1 MKGIVRTIILAVL
14 SALLIASCS
23 LDMSSDGFADG
34 EILMPVFASPASGAS
49 RAIDATSPDTGS
61 SVAKIYL
68 YQAPALMGF
77 REDADIADGSST
89 VMVYGNPVEVTATQD
104 GSDIVYTGT
113 STDLLFTI
121 RLHADGSLDY
131 RQSADLFITNGG
143 DDRSQTI
150 EYINVTE
157 GIDMKVGAEGNV
169 RGSFRSWFAMEFKD
183 GSGAGATAMY
193 GEVRSKGDIY
203 AMVNLT
209 MDSSATP
216 FESLPSLEEA
226 FEYDLDEK
234 LEDSADIEAYH
245 PYQIGW
251 LKNSVYDSYE
261 YDKEMAGGYNPDNRE
276 KCEKL
281 NQKIVALFG
290 DDSWQVEYL
299 GENPGH
305 DDTPGGDENHDQTVP
320 AFIETYPI
328 DGTISD
334 PTILLAPALTGFT
347 KSSGES
353 SSTTVYGIPVALT
366 VTNQDGNTIFKGS
379 SENMLFAVTRHSN
392 GHLDYRQAYML
403 SQDGLDFVSVVEGVD
418 MVVDGNGN
426 ISGGYKSWGW
436 VDTSSQIFEIASQGE
451 VRSEEDIYAIANL
464 MMKMGPSGESRP
476 ALEDAF
482 GFDIDD
488 RIANVLPGELVHYYC
503 LNWFDDTILNSYM
516 PDGQYDDTSI
526 SPSSER
532 KCEQLNGK
540 ISEIFNDEIW
550 QIDYVEMEQEQALLH

>member
-1 MKGIVRTIILAVL
+1 MKGIVRATILAAL
-14 SALLIASCS
+14 SVLLIASCS

-89 VMVYGNPVEVTATQD
+89 VMVYGNPVEVTTTQE

-113 STDLLFTI
+113 SADLLFTI

-131 RQSADLFITNGG
+131 RQSADILITNGG
-143 DDRSQTI
+143 DDGNQTI

-157 GIDMKVGAEGNV
+157 GIDMQVDVEGNV
-169 RGSFRSWFAMEFKD
+169 RGSFRSWFAMEFED

-209 MDSSATP
+209 MDGLSTP
-216 FESLPSLEEA
+216 LSSLPNLKDA
-226 FEYDLDEK
+226 FEYDLDER
-234 LEDSADIEAYH
+234 LDDSADIEAYH

-251 LKNSVYDSYE
+251 IKDSIFHSYE
-261 YDKEMAGGYNPDNRE
+261 YDSGSGGTGDSNRE
-276 KCEKL
+276 KCKMLNEK
-281 NQKIVALFG
+281 IADIFG
-290 DDSWQVEYL
+290 DNSWQVKYL

-320 AFIETYPI
+320 TFIETYPI

-353 SSTTVYGIPVALT
+353 SSTTVYGIPVELT

-379 SENMLFAVTRHSN
+379 SENVLFAVTRHSN

-403 SQDGLDFVSVVEGVD
+403 SQDGLDFVSVVEGVN

-451 VRSEEDIYAIANL
+451 VRSEGAIYAIANL
-464 MMKMGPSGESRP
+464 MMKMDPSGESRP

-482 GFDIDD
+482 GFDLDD

-503 LNWFDDTILNSYM
+503 LNWFDGTTLSSYM

-526 SPSSER
+526 PPSSER
-532 KCEQLNGK
+532 RCEQLNGK

-550 QIDYVEMEQEQALLH
+550 QIDYVEKEHEQALIH

>member
-1 MKGIVRTIILAVL
+1 MPVAFLTFTSAKCTNVYMKGIVRATILAAL
-14 SALLIASCS
+14 SVLLIASCS

-89 VMVYGNPVEVTATQD
+89 VMVYGNPVEVTATQE

-113 STDLLFTI
+113 SADLLFTI

-131 RQSADLFITNGG
+131 RQSADILITNGG
-143 DDRSQTI
+143 DDGNQTI

-157 GIDMKVGAEGNV
+157 GIDMQVDVEGNV
-169 RGSFRSWFAMEFKD
+169 RGSFRSWFAMEFED

-209 MDSSATP
+209 MDGLSTP
-216 FESLPSLEEA
+216 LSSLPNLKDA
-226 FEYDLDEK
+226 FEYDLDER
-234 LEDSADIEAYH
+234 LDDSADIEAYH
-245 PYQIGW
+245 PYQISW
-251 LKNSVYDSYE
+251 IKDSIFHSYE
-261 YDKEMAGGYNPDNRE
+261 YDSGSGGTGDSNRE
-276 KCEKL
+276 KCKMLNEK
-281 NQKIVALFG
+281 IADIFG
-290 DDSWQVEYL
+290 DNSWQVKYL

-353 SSTTVYGIPVALT
+353 SSTTVYGIPVELT

-379 SENMLFAVTRHSN
+379 SENVLFAVTRHSN

-403 SQDGLDFVSVVEGVD
+403 SQDGLDFVSVVEGVN

-451 VRSEEDIYAIANL
+451 VRSEGAIYAIANL
-464 MMKMGPSGESRP
+464 MMKMDPSGESRP

-482 GFDIDD
+482 GF
-488 RIANVLPGELVHYYC
+488 VTVHTPKRYNEAEPSC
-503 LNWFDDTILNSYM
+503 GSARMENS
-516 PDGQYDDTSI
+516 
-526 SPSSER
+526 
-532 KCEQLNGK
+532 
-540 ISEIFNDEIW
+540 
-550 QIDYVEMEQEQALLH
+550 

>member
-1 MKGIVRTIILAVL
+1 MKGIVRATILAAL
-14 SALLIASCS
+14 SVLLIASCS

-89 VMVYGNPVEVTATQD
+89 VMVYGNPVEVTATQE

-113 STDLLFTI
+113 SADLLFTI

-131 RQSADLFITNGG
+131 RQSADILITNGG
-143 DDRSQTI
+143 DDGNQTI

-157 GIDMKVGAEGNV
+157 GIDMQVDVEGNV
-169 RGSFRSWFAMEFKD
+169 RGSFRSWFAMEFED

-209 MDSSATP
+209 MDGLSTP
-216 FESLPSLEEA
+216 LSSLPNLKDA
-226 FEYDLDEK
+226 FEYDLDER
-234 LEDSADIEAYH
+234 LDDSADIEAYH
-245 PYQIGW
+245 PYQISW
-251 LKNSVYDSYE
+251 IKDSIFHSYE
-261 YDKEMAGGYNPDNRE
+261 YDSGSGGTGDSNRE
-276 KCEKL
+276 KCKMLNEK
-281 NQKIVALFG
+281 IADIFG
-290 DDSWQVEYL
+290 DNSWQVKYL

-353 SSTTVYGIPVALT
+353 SSTTVYGIPVELT

-379 SENMLFAVTRHSN
+379 SENVLFAVTRHSN

-403 SQDGLDFVSVVEGVD
+403 SQDGLDFVSVVEGVN

-451 VRSEEDIYAIANL
+451 VRSEGAIYAIANL
-464 MMKMGPSGESRP
+464 MMKMDPSGESRP

-482 GFDIDD
+482 GFDLDD

-503 LNWFDDTILNSYM
+503 LNWFDGTTLSSYI

-526 SPSSER
+526 PPSSER
-532 KCEQLNGK
+532 KCEQLNWK

-550 QIDYVEMEQEQALLH
+550 QMDYVEMEHEQALIH

>member
-1 MKGIVRTIILAVL
+1 MKGIVRATILAAL
-14 SALLIASCS
+14 SVLLIASCS

-89 VMVYGNPVEVTATQD
+89 VMVYGNPVEVTATQE

-113 STDLLFTI
+113 SADLLFTI

-131 RQSADLFITNGG
+131 RQSADILITNGG
-143 DDRSQTI
+143 DDGNQTI

-157 GIDMKVGAEGNV
+157 GIDMQVDVEGNV
-169 RGSFRSWFAMEFKD
+169 RGSFRSWFAMEFED

-209 MDSSATP
+209 MDGLSTP
-216 FESLPSLEEA
+216 LSSLPNLKDA
-226 FEYDLDEK
+226 FEYDLDER
-234 LEDSADIEAYH
+234 LDDSADIEAYH

-251 LKNSVYDSYE
+251 IKDSIFHSYE
-261 YDKEMAGGYNPDNRE
+261 YDSGSGGTGDSNRE
-276 KCEKL
+276 KCKMLNEK
-281 NQKIVALFG
+281 IADIFG
-290 DDSWQVEYL
+290 DNSWQVKYL

-353 SSTTVYGIPVALT
+353 SSTTVYGIPVELT

-379 SENMLFAVTRHSN
+379 SENVLFAVTRHSN

-403 SQDGLDFVSVVEGVD
+403 SQDGLDFVSVVEGVN

-451 VRSEEDIYAIANL
+451 VRSEGAIYAIANL
-464 MMKMGPSGESRP
+464 MMKMDPSGESRP

-482 GFDIDD
+482 GFDLDD

-503 LNWFDDTILNSYM
+503 LNWFDGTTLSSYM

-526 SPSSER
+526 PPSSER
-532 KCEQLNGK
+532 RCEQLNGK

-550 QIDYVEMEQEQALLH
+550 QIDYVEKEHEQALIH

>member
-1 MKGIVRTIILAVL
+1 MKGIVRATILAAL
-14 SALLIASCS
+14 SVLLIASCS

-89 VMVYGNPVEVTATQD
+89 VMVYGNPVEVTATQE

-113 STDLLFTI
+113 SADLLFTI

-131 RQSADLFITNGG
+131 RQSADILITNGG
-143 DDRSQTI
+143 DDGNQTI

-157 GIDMKVGAEGNV
+157 GIDMQVDVEGNV
-169 RGSFRSWFAMEFKD
+169 RGSFRSWFAMEFED

-209 MDSSATP
+209 MDGLSTP
-216 FESLPSLEEA
+216 LSSLPNLKDA
-226 FEYDLDEK
+226 FEYDLDER
-234 LEDSADIEAYH
+234 LDDSADIEAYH

-251 LKNSVYDSYE
+251 IKDSIFHSYE
-261 YDKEMAGGYNPDNRE
+261 YDSGSGGTGDSNRE
-276 KCEKL
+276 KCKMLNEK
-281 NQKIVALFG
+281 IADIFG
-290 DDSWQVEYL
+290 DNSWQVKYL

-320 AFIETYPI
+320 TFIETYPI

-353 SSTTVYGIPVALT
+353 SSTTVYGIPVELT

-379 SENMLFAVTRHSN
+379 SENVLFAVTRHSN

-403 SQDGLDFVSVVEGVD
+403 SQDGLDFVSVVEGVN

-451 VRSEEDIYAIANL
+451 VRSEGAIYAIANL
-464 MMKMGPSGESRP
+464 MMKMDPSGESRP

-482 GFDIDD
+482 GFDLDD

-503 LNWFDDTILNSYM
+503 LNWFDGTTLSSYM

-526 SPSSER
+526 PPSSER
-532 KCEQLNGK
+532 RCEQLNGK

-550 QIDYVEMEQEQALLH
+550 QIDYVEKEHEQALIH

>member
-1 MKGIVRTIILAVL
+1 M
-14 SALLIASCS
+14 
-23 LDMSSDGFADG
+23 
-34 EILMPVFASPASGAS
+34 
-49 RAIDATSPDTGS
+49 
-61 SVAKIYL
+61 IYL

-89 VMVYGNPVEVTATQD
+89 VMVYGNPVEVTATQE
-104 GSDIVYTGT
+104 GSDIVYTGI
-113 STDLLFTI
+113 SADLLFTI

-131 RQSADLFITNGG
+131 RQSADILITNGG
-143 DDRSQTI
+143 DDGNRTI

-157 GIDMKVGAEGNV
+157 GIDMQVDVEGNV
-169 RGSFRSWFAMEFKD
+169 RGSFRSWFAMEFED

-209 MDSSATP
+209 MDSLSTP
-216 FESLPSLEEA
+216 LSSLPNLKDA

-245 PYQIGW
+245 PYHIGW

-261 YDKEMAGGYNPDNRE
+261 YNKEMTGGYNPDNRK
-276 KCEKL
+276 KCERL

-299 GENPGH
+299 GENPDH
-305 DDTPGGDENHDQTVP
+305 DGTPGGDEDHVQAVP

-328 DGTISD
+328 DGTVSD

-353 SSTTVYGIPVALT
+353 SSTTVYGIPVELT
-366 VTNQDGNTIFKGS
+366 VSNQDGNTIFKGS
-379 SENMLFAVTRHSN
+379 SENMLLTVTRYPN
-392 GHLDYRQAYML
+392 GHIDYRQAYKL
-403 SQDGLDFVSVVEGVD
+403 SQEGLDLVSVVEGVD
-418 MVVDGNGN
+418 MMVDENGD

-436 VDTSSQIFEIASQGE
+436 VEISAQKFEIASQGE
-451 VRSEEDIYAIANL
+451 VRSKGDIYASANL
-464 MMKMGPSGESRP
+464 MMKSGPSSESRP
-476 ALEDAF
+476 TLEDAF
-482 GFDIDD
+482 GYDLDD

-503 LNWFDDTILNSYM
+503 LNWFDGTTLSSYM

-526 SPSSER
+526 PPSCKR
-532 KCEQLNGK
+532 KCEQLNWK

-550 QIDYVEMEQEQALLH
+550 QIDYVEMEQALLK

>member
-1 MKGIVRTIILAVL
+1 MKGIVRATILAAL
-14 SALLIASCS
+14 SVLLIASCS

-89 VMVYGNPVEVTATQD
+89 VMVYGNPVEVTATQE

-113 STDLLFTI
+113 SADLLFTI

-131 RQSADLFITNGG
+131 RQSADILITNGG
-143 DDRSQTI
+143 DDGNQTI

-157 GIDMKVGAEGNV
+157 GIDMQVDVEGNV
-169 RGSFRSWFAMEFKD
+169 RGSFRSWFAMEFED

-209 MDSSATP
+209 MDGLSTP
-216 FESLPSLEEA
+216 LSSLPNLKDA
-226 FEYDLDEK
+226 FEYDLDER
-234 LEDSADIEAYH
+234 LDDSADIEAYH

-251 LKNSVYDSYE
+251 IKDSIFHSYE
-261 YDKEMAGGYNPDNRE
+261 YDSGSGGTGDSNRE
-276 KCEKL
+276 KCKMLNEK
-281 NQKIVALFG
+281 IADIFG
-290 DDSWQVEYL
+290 DNSWQVKYL

-353 SSTTVYGIPVALT
+353 SSTTVYGIPVELT

-379 SENMLFAVTRHSN
+379 SENVLFAVTRHSN

-403 SQDGLDFVSVVEGVD
+403 SQDGLDFVSVVEGVN
-418 MVVDGNGN
+418 MVVDENGN

-451 VRSEEDIYAIANL
+451 VRSEGAIYAIANL
-464 MMKMGPSGESRP
+464 MMKMDPSGESRP

-482 GFDIDD
+482 GFDLDD

-503 LNWFDDTILNSYM
+503 LNWFDGTTLSSYM

-526 SPSSER
+526 PPSSER
-532 KCEQLNGK
+532 RCEQLNGK

-550 QIDYVEMEQEQALLH
+550 QIDYVEKEHEQALIH

>member
-1 MKGIVRTIILAVL
+1 
-14 SALLIASCS
+14 
-23 LDMSSDGFADG
+23 
-34 EILMPVFASPASGAS
+34 
-49 RAIDATSPDTGS
+49 
-61 SVAKIYL
+61 
-68 YQAPALMGF
+68 MGF

-89 VMVYGNPVEVTATQD
+89 VMVYGNPVEVTATQE

-113 STDLLFTI
+113 STDLLFTM

-131 RQSADLFITNGG
+131 RQSADLLITNGG
-143 DDRSQTI
+143 DAGSQTI
-150 EYINVTE
+150 EYISVTE
-157 GIDMKVGAEGNV
+157 GIGMNVDVEGNV

-193 GEVRSKGDIY
+193 GEVRSKGDIH

-209 MDSSATP
+209 MDSSTTP
-216 FESLPSLEEA
+216 LESLPSLEEA

-234 LEDSADIEAYH
+234 LEDSADIEAFH
-245 PYQIGW
+245 PYEIGW
-251 LKNSVYDSYE
+251 IKDSIFHSYE
-261 YDKEMAGGYNPDNRE
+261 YDSGSGGTGDSNRE
-276 KCEKL
+276 KCKMLNEK
-281 NQKIVALFG
+281 IADIFG
-290 DDSWQVEYL
+290 DNSWQVKYL

-328 DGTISD
+328 DGTVSD

-379 SENMLFAVTRHSN
+379 SENMLFTVTRHSN
-392 GHLDYRQAYML
+392 GHLDYRKAYKL
-403 SQDGLDFVSVVEGVD
+403 SQEELDLVSVVEGVD
-418 MVVDGNGN
+418 MMVDENGN

-436 VDTSSQIFEIASQGE
+436 VDTSSQTFEIASQGE

-488 RIANVLPGELVHYYC
+488 RIANVFPGELVHYYC
-503 LNWFDDTILNSYM
+503 LNWFDGTTLSSYM

-526 SPSSER
+526 PPSSER
-532 KCEQLNGK
+532 RCEQLNGK

-550 QIDYVEMEQEQALLH
+550 QIDYVEMEHEQALLH